1 MARRDHAPASAR
13 AANRLKELQG
23 NNWKASPVKTF
34 QILELVPVFIL
45 YHVAQMLAC
54 SLNPTANITNSP
66 SGSIFH
72 AHTETEIELSGAT
85 IVANC
90 GTITE
95 YRWRI
100 DGVTVCWSALETKSS
115 TMQI

>member
-1 MARRDHAPASAR
+1 MMLALAPVLLLCHTSQLA
-13 AANRLKELQG
+13 
-23 NNWKASPVKTF
+23 
-34 QILELVPVFIL
+34 
-45 YHVAQMLAC
+45 AC

-85 IVANC
+85 SVPNC

-100 DGVTVCWSALETKSS
+100 DGMTVFWSTLETKSS